1 VKAILSGLI
10 KPPVGALALRGS
22 PPVEADHYE
31 RPYLKHARMF
41 LWVPNLLRLD
51 HSSSIARFLLVDAVS
66 AEHVSMWDI
75 ISWCIEQQGHCPDI
89 P

>member
-1 VKAILSGLI
+1 MKSILSGLI

-31 RPYLKHARMF
+31 RLYLKHFRMF

-66 AEHVSMWDI
+66 AEHMWEI
-75 ISWCIEQQGHCPDI
+75 ISCCIEQQGHCPDI